1 MPGALQSSY
10 LIAQSQSV
18 SGYKWVIGKGSIWSD
33 LCPIKMILDYRWK
46 MMVFY
51 NIENISSSHL
61 GQGQQPEEDQPPP
74 EHSRATYF
82 DISSNTFI
90 VLAELRL
97 FIGLNHVL
105 ALIPI
110 KLISLLYLAQ
120 PSTNIWLRNTYI
132 VANSHRLCKSVV
144 CKSGILFTAVL
155 MTYIW
160 KQQQTVSWCLCKPN
174 NSWSS
179 VFLRVQSLLT
189 VVTD

>member
-1 MPGALQSSY
+1 
-10 LIAQSQSV
+10 
-18 SGYKWVIGKGSIWSD
+18 
-33 LCPIKMILDYRWK
+33 

-61 GQGQQPEEDQPPP
+61 GQGQQPEEDEPPP

-120 PSTNIWLRNTYI
+120 PSTNI
-132 VANSHRLCKSVV
+132 
-144 CKSGILFTAVL
+144 
-155 MTYIW
+155 
-160 KQQQTVSWCLCKPN
+160 
-174 NSWSS
+174 
-179 VFLRVQSLLT
+179 
-189 VVTD
+189 

>member
-1 MPGALQSSY
+1 MIRFVSNKHDSRISLKEDGVLQHWKYQFITSWSRPTARGRWASS
-10 LIAQSQSV
+10 
-18 SGYKWVIGKGSIWSD
+18 
-33 LCPIKMILDYRWK
+33 
-46 MMVFY
+46 
-51 NIENISSSHL
+51 
-61 GQGQQPEEDQPPP
+61 